1 MSSSLWGPTFSV
13 VNPTADFHPLKR
25 RNSFC
30 FFHRAP
36 IHDPV
41 TSWWRPSC
49 AGAFSLARLR
59 GSIALLTACLSL
71 TLTGAAQGKNRTAV
85 LDSNLPDYQP
95 QTVPVPHDHGYVM
108 PDGSLRIVGFDDM
121 AGMVA
126 KWDEMFTK
134 THPAIKFTPILKG
147 NGTAIPAIT
156 YDMAAFAPEG
166 GGASL
171 LELLPYEKIYGSKK
185 DPVAALIIRVA
196 HGSLN
201 PAATMSPLGIIVNK
215 SNPIKSLTK
224 EQVASI
230 FGTGSGTGDVTNWS
244 QIGMG
249 GDLADKPI
257 HPTGLY
263 WDSYNRPDDPYMG
276 EYMMYRQMGPFPGAV
291 FTQNYE
297 QYLHYGD
304 VVKKVANDPLAIGI
318 VTLNKVDPSVR
329 VVPLVESDGHTLSTG
344 SAQDLTADRYPYPRD
359 LFIYIRREPGT
370 PFEPLVKEY
379 MRMVLSKEGQEAVAQ
394 DPKGYLPLTADE
406 VKVELDKLEAAKT
419 WAPRSKQGPML
430 NFPFPSPEPE
440 GK

>member
-1 MSSSLWGPTFSV
+1 MVCMLV
-13 VNPTADFHPLKR
+13 AVA
-25 RNSFC
+25 
-30 FFHRAP
+30 A
-36 IHDPV
+36 
-41 TSWWRPSC
+41 
-49 AGAFSLARLR
+49 
-59 GSIALLTACLSL
+59 
-71 TLTGAAQGKNRTAV
+71 AAQGKNPSLLV
-85 LDSNLPDYQP
+85 DPSLPDYHP
-95 QTVPVPHDHGYVM
+95 QTVPAPHDHGYVM

-126 KWDEMFTK
+126 KWDEEFTK
-134 THPAIKFTPILKG
+134 THAGIKFTPILKG

-156 YDMAAFAPEG
+156 YDMAVFAPEG

-297 QYLHYGD
+297 QYLHYSD
-304 VVKKVANDPLAIGI
+304 VVKKVSNDPLAIGI
-318 VTLNKVDPSVR
+318 VTLNRIDASVR

-359 LFIYIRREPGT
+359 LFLYVRREPGT
-370 PFEPLVKEY
+370 PFEQLVKEY
-379 MRMVLSKEGQEAVAQ
+379 MRMVLSKQGQEAVAQ
-394 DPKGYLPLTADE
+394 DAKGYLPLTADE

>member
-1 MSSSLWGPTFSV
+1 MSS
-13 VNPTADFHPLKR
+13 
-25 RNSFC
+25 
-30 FFHRAP
+30 RARSGTVLLMTCLCM
-36 IHDPV
+36 IV
-41 TSWWRPSC
+41 
-49 AGAFSLARLR
+49 AGVAQDKGRL
-59 GSIALLTACLSL
+59 ALLDP
-71 TLTGAAQGKNRTAV
+71 Q
-85 LDSNLPDYQP
+85 LPGYQSQP
-95 QTVPVPHDHGYVM
+95 VPTPHDHGYVM

-121 AGMVA
+121 TGMVA
-126 KWDEMFTK
+126 KWDELFTR
-134 THPAIKFTPILKG
+134 THPGVKFTPILKG

-156 YDMAAFAPEG
+156 YDMSVFAPEG
-166 GGASL
+166 GGATL

-185 DPVAALIIRVA
+185 DPVAALIIRVG

-201 PAATMSPLGIIVNK
+201 PAAKLSPLGIIVNK

-230 FGTGSGTGDVTNWS
+230 FSTGSGTGDVTNWS

-249 GDLADKPI
+249 GSLTDKPI
-257 HPTGLY
+257 HPAGLY
-263 WDSYNRPDDPYMG
+263 WDSYNHPDDSYMG

-291 FTQNYE
+291 FSQNYE

-304 VVKKVANDPLAIGI
+304 VVKKVAADPLAIGI

-329 VVPLVESDGHTLSTG
+329 VVPLVESDSHTMSTG
-344 SAQDLTADRYPYPRD
+344 SVQDLIADRYPYPRD
-359 LFIYIRREPGT
+359 LYIYIRREPGT

-379 MRMVLSKEGQEAVAQ
+379 MRMILSKEGQEAVAQ
-394 DPKGYLPLTADE
+394 DAKGYLPLNAED
-406 VKVELDKLEAAKT
+406 VKVELEKLDAAQT